1 MKYFTFQFLRFMQQH
16 AFFDVYVKW
25 LLWWLDGNIWMQQQ
39 ILNIYSFIVLWTFWT
54 TAIIRLLI
62 FMQNVG
68 KFNLFYHLDGQ
79 SPSHCRHT
87 LKLRGWKLGKYWKF
101 GTTQWK
107 LGQNLENPLLN
118 SQIIRNVERNN
129 IAFHSILF
137 PGRAKTNHLSSSI
150 SQTAGKLFMLRCAL
164 VRLRMHYWTGLSLPE
179 VDFSGLEFHQ
189 KHR

>member
-1 MKYFTFQFLRFMQQH
+1 MKYFTFQFLKFMQQH

-25 LLWWLDGNIWMQQQ
+25 LLWWLHGNIWIQQQ

-87 LKLRGWKLGKYWKF
+87 LTRPKF
-101 GTTQWK
+101 RK
-107 LGQNLENPLLN
+107 SIIER
-118 SQIIRNVERNN
+118 QIIRYVERNN

-137 PGRAKTNHLSSSI
+137 PERAKTNHLSSSI
-150 SQTAGKLFMLRCAL
+150 SQPAGKLFMLRCAL
-164 VRLRMHYWTGLSLPE
+164 VRLRMHYWTGLLLPE

-189 KHR
+189 NHL